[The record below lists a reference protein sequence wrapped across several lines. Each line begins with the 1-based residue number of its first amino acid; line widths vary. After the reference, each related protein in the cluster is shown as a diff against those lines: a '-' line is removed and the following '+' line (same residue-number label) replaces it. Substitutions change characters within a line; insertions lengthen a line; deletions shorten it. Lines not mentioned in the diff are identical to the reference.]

1 MGTSYTIVLS
11 LEQKS
16 KSVTQWFSEYLL
28 LPSAFQIRV
37 SLEASAQTAVA
48 ALCQGPYS
56 PAAVSR
62 RGLTLI
68 VKWLFSPHL
77 PSL

>member
-28 LPSAFQIRV
+28 LPCAFQVRV
-37 SLEASAQTAVA
+37 SPEASAQTAVA

-56 PAAVSR
+56 HPAVF
-62 RGLTLI
+62 T
-68 VKWLFSPHL
+68 
-77 PSL
+77 